1 MKIVRET
8 HRATEPISPDT
19 VPTDV
24 RRRIA
29 LAHQRAQRLLAEAS
43 SLVLEQ
49 QQLEGSIVAVG
60 AVAGE
65 DAWDELRNATGL
77 AALDSVLGNVA
88 ADISAPGGGLWCG
101 GPPRPWPATA
111 WPVPQ
116 PAGAAAGSEAA
127 GG

>member
-1 MKIVRET
+1 MTIVRET
-8 HRATEPISPDT
+8 QWATEPISPDT
-19 VPTDV
+19 VPADV

-29 LAHQRAQRLLAEAS
+29 LAHQRAQRLLAEARL
-43 SLVLEQ
+43 LVHEQ
-49 QQLEGSIVAVG
+49 QQLEGIVALA
-60 AVAGE
+60 AVDGE
-65 DAWDELRNATGL
+65 DGWQELRDATGL

-111 WPVPQ
+111 WPVPE
-116 PAGAAAGSEAA
+116 PAAAATGPEDP